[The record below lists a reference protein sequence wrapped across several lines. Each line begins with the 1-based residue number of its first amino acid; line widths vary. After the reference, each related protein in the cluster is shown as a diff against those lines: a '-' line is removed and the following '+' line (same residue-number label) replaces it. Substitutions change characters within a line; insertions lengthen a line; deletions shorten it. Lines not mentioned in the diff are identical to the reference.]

1 AAGGRSRS
9 RAAVHTSPRA
19 PSARA
24 WPARAWAGR
33 HASGTPSRATGWW
46 TCSAG
51 CRCLRSRGGPP
62 WGVLLKDATG
72 LVGIA
77 MHLRDQGR
85 QVGKLFLVAQ
95 ARDELDLDAP
105 PVQVAIEIEQ
115 MRLEQRLHATDGG
128 TGAEARD
135 RRPRGAGVEPMHA
148 SGIDATQ
155 RRHLA

>member
-1 AAGGRSRS
+1 PGGSGRWRRAARRAVRTAAGPRRS
-9 RAAVHTSPRA
+9 RANARTGLPA

-33 HASGTPSRATGWW
+33 RASGIPSRATGWW

-62 WGVLLKDATG
+62 WGVLLEDATG

-95 ARDELDLDAP
+95 ARDELDFDAAS
-105 PVQVAIEIEQ
+105 VQVALEIEQ
-115 MRLEQRLHATDGG
+115 VRLEQRLHA
-128 TGAEARD
+128 AD
-135 RRPRGAGVEPMHA
+135 RRP
-148 SGIDATQ
+148 
-155 RRHLA
+155 